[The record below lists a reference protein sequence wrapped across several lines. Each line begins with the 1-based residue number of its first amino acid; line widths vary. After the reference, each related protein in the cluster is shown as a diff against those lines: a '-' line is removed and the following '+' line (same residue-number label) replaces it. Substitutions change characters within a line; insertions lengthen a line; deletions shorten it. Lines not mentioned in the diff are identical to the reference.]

1 MTVLELCSFVK
12 NPERQDIIIYDETS
26 ADGEIIFKDSAYNA
40 ILSDFSDWE
49 VHDFGTLSYNY
60 CSAIFIHAI
69 ERESEK

>member
-12 NPERQDIIIYDETS
+12 DPKHQDVVIYDYNS
-26 ADGEIIFKDSAYNA
+26 SSGDIIFKDRAYSA

-60 CSAIFIHAI
+60 GPVLFIHAI
-69 ERESEK
+69 EGESEK

>member
-12 NPERQDIIIYDETS
+12 CPEHQEVVIYDYNS
-26 ADGEIIFKDSAYNA
+26 DGGDIIFKDKVYNA

-60 CSAIFIHAI
+60 GPVLFVHAI
-69 ERESEK
+69 ERRPGK

>member
-1 MTVLELCSFVK
+1 MTVLELCSLVK
-12 NPERQDIIIYDETS
+12 CPEHQEVVIYDYNS
-26 ADGEIIFKDSAYNA
+26 VSGDIIFKDKVYNA

-60 CSAIFIHAI
+60 CSALFIHAI

>member
-12 NPERQDIIIYDETS
+12 YPERQDIIIYDEMA

-40 ILSDFSDWE
+40 ILSQFSDWE

-60 CSAIFIHAI
+60 GPVLFIHAI
-69 ERESEK
+69 EREFEK